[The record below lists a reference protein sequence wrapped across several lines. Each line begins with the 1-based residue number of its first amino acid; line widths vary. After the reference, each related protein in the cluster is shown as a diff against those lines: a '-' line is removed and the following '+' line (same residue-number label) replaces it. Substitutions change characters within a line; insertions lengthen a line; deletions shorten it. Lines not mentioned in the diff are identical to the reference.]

1 MPESPTP
8 ATFTPHV
15 GTVFEITF
23 TDGTLGLTLAS
34 VASSGTRAPRPDVP
48 DLRTEP
54 FSLLFLGPLHP
65 VLPQRTW
72 DLAHPVLGVL
82 AIFLVPIGPMD
93 GRMRYE
99 AVFN

>member
-15 GTVFEITF
+15 GTVFEISF
-23 TDGTLGLTLAS
+23 TDGVLALTLES
-34 VASSGTRAPRPDVP
+34 VASFGPRASRPDVP

-54 FSLLFLGPLHP
+54 FSLLFLGPLQP

-82 AIFLVPIGPMD
+82 AIFLVPLGPMN

>member
-1 MPESPTP
+1 LPESPTP

-15 GTVFEITF
+15 GTAFEITF
-23 TDGTLGLTLAS
+23 TDGILELTLES
-34 VASSGTRAPRPDVP
+34 VAASGTRAPRPDVP
-48 DLRTEP
+48 GLRTEP
-54 FSLLFLGPLHP
+54 FSLFFLGPLQP
-65 VLPQRTW
+65 ALPQRTW

-82 AIFLVPIGPMD
+82 AIFLVPIGPMN